1 MLIAAALLAT
11 GSGRTQ
17 PQVLSGVVGNGGTF
31 ATGGDDL
38 VVGTVGQPAPGSSS
52 GGTYGVVGGF
62 WSQPITV
69 ITEITEPGSHLLPS
83 VYSLDQNF
91 PNPFN
96 PMTVI
101 QYQLPQN
108 AYVSLKVYDIVGRLV
123 TTLVDGAEEAGFK
136 SVTLDARNLA
146 SGVYFYRLQA
156 QITGETGA
164 SSFVDVKKLV
174 LMK

>member
-1 MLIAAALLAT
+1 MLITSVLLAT
-11 GSGRTQ
+11 GSGWAQTQ
-17 PQVLSGVVGNGGTF
+17 IISGVVGNGGTM
-31 ATGGDDL
+31 ATGGDNL

-62 WSQPITV
+62 WSQPIAV
-69 ITEITEPGSHLLPS
+69 ITHITEPGSNLLPS
-83 VYSLDQNF
+83 VYRLEQNF

-96 PMTVI
+96 PSTVI
-101 QYQLPQN
+101 QYQLPQD

-123 TTLVDGAEEAGFK
+123 TTLVERMEEAGFK
-136 SVTLDARNLA
+136 TVTLDARNLA

-156 QITGETGA
+156 QITGESGA